1 MEEKNDYIPLF
12 CRDNKSVSRK
22 KKERYL
28 RRKMYCVRARFQFQ
42 NRLRKEDYILWMY
55 ILIWVLENPS
65 YAFVNNPP
73 KKKIYTYIYTRNKK
87 FLNKSTVYLYF
98 LDFLHS
104 FYLFDTFVSRVIV
117 MRLKSLR
124 PVLYC
129 AIACC
134 CTIVCIA

>member
-22 KKERYL
+22 KRNDIYDEKCTAFARDFNFKTGYEKKIIFYGCTYL
-28 RRKMYCVRARFQFQ
+28 YESSKIPHT
-42 NRLRKEDYILWMY
+42 LLW
-55 ILIWVLENPS
+55 IIHR
-65 YAFVNNPP
+65 
-73 KKKIYTYIYTRNKK
+73 KKKNIYIYTRNKK
-87 FLNKSTVYLYF
+87 CLNKSTVYLYF
-98 LDFLHS
+98 LDFLHP